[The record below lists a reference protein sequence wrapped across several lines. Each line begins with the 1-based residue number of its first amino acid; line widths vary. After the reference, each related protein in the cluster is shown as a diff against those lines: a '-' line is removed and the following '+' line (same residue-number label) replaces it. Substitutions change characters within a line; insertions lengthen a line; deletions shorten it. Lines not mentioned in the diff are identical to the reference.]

1 MHAGRA
7 VLVAV
12 ILTLLPAAACGGG
25 GSSAEDHAREA
36 CEGLTRDDLRPGVD
50 RLDFLRE
57 KEQAAEEAANA
68 DPRWDALYDARRD
81 LRQFTEDRN
90 SKAALEAGVRVVK
103 ECRDLN

>member
-12 ILTLLPAAACGGG
+12 ILTLLPVAACGGG
-25 GSSAEDHAREA
+25 GPSAEDHAREA
-36 CEGLTRDDLRPGVD
+36 CKGLTRDDLRPGVD
-50 RLDFLRE
+50 RLEFLRE
-57 KEQAAEEAANA
+57 KEHAAEEAANA